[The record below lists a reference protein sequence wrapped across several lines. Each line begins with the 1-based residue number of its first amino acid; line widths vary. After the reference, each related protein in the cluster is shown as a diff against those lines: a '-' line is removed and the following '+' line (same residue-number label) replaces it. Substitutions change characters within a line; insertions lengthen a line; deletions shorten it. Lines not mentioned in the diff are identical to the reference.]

1 LSVPERRPKLGAA
14 ATATRED
21 DAMPELLPFAP
32 GNYTC
37 LAVPGGPF
45 SAGVRADPGY
55 ALHRARFA
63 RPLPMVRGFAALA
76 AHLTRLG
83 RPLTALA
90 GCELRSPAPM
100 TRADF
105 NAFNAEYLRT
115 LHGWGVQAGTVNPAA
130 RSNIA
135 PILEV
140 PAETTLFAFTY
151 TVPEPGAAGDFLISG
166 KPEVRGG
173 PEVADRIVGGRD
185 TSLRGM
191 ERKARFVIEF
201 LQAQVQ
207 ALGCDWAGVTATQVY
222 TPHDLRPL
230 LEPVFAPVGLTVQG
244 VTWFPAWPPVQELD
258 FEADVRRV
266 RTEIVL

>member
-1 LSVPERRPKLGAA
+1 
-14 ATATRED
+14 
-21 DAMPELLPFAP
+21 MPELTRFAP
-32 GNYTC
+32 GNYAC
-37 LAVPGGPF
+37 LATPGAPF
-45 SAGVRADPGY
+45 SAGVVAEPGY
-55 ALHRARFA
+55 ALHRARFV
-63 RPLPMVRGFAALA
+63 RPLPMARGFAALA
-76 AHLTRLG
+76 QHLGRIG
-83 RPLTALA
+83 RPLTAVA

-100 TRADF
+100 TRTEFA
-105 NAFNAEYLRT
+105 AFNADYLKT
-115 LHGWGVQAGTVNPAA
+115 LHGWGLEAGGINPAA

-151 TVPEPGAAGDFLISG
+151 TAPEAGAEGDFLVSG
-166 KPEVRGG
+166 KPEIRGG
-173 PEVADRIVGGRD
+173 PEGIREIVGDRD

-191 ERKARFVIEF
+191 ERKARFVVEF

-207 ALGCDWAGVTATQVY
+207 ALGGDWGAVTGTQVY

-230 LEPVFAPVGLTVQG
+230 LEPVFAPVGLTAQG
-244 VTWFPAWPPVQELD
+244 IAWFPAWPPVRELD